1 MADCRD
7 WLSTLWAASYKG
19 VPFWFE
25 TDDEE
30 GGRDQVVH
38 KFPHR
43 DVPFV
48 EDMGEAPRFF
58 SGTAYVSGDDL
69 EAQEASLKRVLT
81 LRGAGTLVLP
91 TSGPV
96 TVQCQTFRRHH
107 ERDKLGYL
115 AFEVKF
121 VRDGAAHALISVP
134 LAINLAFVAAD
145 ALAAILA
152 DVFAAAVSIEG
163 EVDYVAAA
171 AVDGV
176 SDAAASLDVVRSSYR
191 VEPAASALL
200 RDRIAA
206 IVTDAPDA
214 LSPET
219 GSAESAATLA
229 AELVAATRAL
239 ADALPPDSAV
249 AAMGD
254 LIAAFAP
261 ISPDMGLTPTARRAE
276 ANAAAAARTM
286 RLAALVAYSEAML
299 RRSYVA
305 RPDGVAARAAVAG
318 VFEAEAADTT
328 GADQAP
334 LYLAIDDLRGKVI
347 DYLSRV
353 INDLAPVVTVSS
365 ARSLPS
371 LYLAWRLYQD
381 PLRAAELVA
390 RNAVRHPSF
399 MPLTITA
406 LAR

>member
-7 WLSTLWAASYKG
+7 WLSTLWSASYKG

-25 TDDEE
+25 SDDEE
-30 GGRDQVVH
+30 GGRDQVIH

-48 EDMGEAPRFF
+48 EDLGEAPRFF
-58 SGTAYVSGDDL
+58 SGTAYIAGDDL
-69 EAQEASLKRVLT
+69 EAQEAALKRVLSQ
-81 LRGAGTLVLP
+81 RGAGALVLP

-134 LAINLAFVAAD
+134 FALNLAFVAAD
-145 ALAAILA
+145 ALGAILA
-152 DVFAAAVSIEG
+152 DVFASALSISG

-176 SDAAASLDVVRSSYR
+176 SSAAAALDVVRSSYR
-191 VEPAASALL
+191 VPPDTSALL

-206 IVTDAPDA
+206 IVERAPEA
-214 LSPET
+214 LSPES
-219 GSAESAATLA
+219 GVSATAAALA
-229 AELVAATRAL
+229 EDMVAVTRAL

-249 AAMGD
+249 AAMGE
-254 LIAAFAP
+254 IVTAFAP
-261 ISPDMGLTPTARRAE
+261 VAPDIDLTPTARRAE
-276 ANAAAAARTM
+276 ANAAAAARM
-286 RLAALVAYSEAML
+286 VRLAALVACSEAMI
-299 RRSYVA
+299 RRDYVA
-305 RPDGVAARAAVAG
+305 RPDGVAARAAVASM
-318 VFEAEAADTT
+318 FETEASETT
-328 GADQAP
+328 GAAHAA

-353 INDLAPVVTVSS
+353 INDLAPIVTVST

-371 LYLAWRLYQD
+371 LYLAYRLYQD